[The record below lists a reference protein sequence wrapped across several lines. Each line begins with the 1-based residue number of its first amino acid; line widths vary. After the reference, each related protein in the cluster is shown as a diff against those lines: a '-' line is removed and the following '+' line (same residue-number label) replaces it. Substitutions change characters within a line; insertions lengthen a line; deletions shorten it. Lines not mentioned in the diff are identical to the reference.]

1 MALWNWLARAAPFPA
16 ARSPAASCCSART
29 SSTPATG
36 ATNWVV
42 VVIAIATLAL
52 EVWMLIEAFM
62 LWPRVKGVLE
72 APLPP
77 LAKPAN

>member
-1 MALWNWLARAAPFPA
+1 MFPIPILFMLIM
-16 ARSPAASCCSART
+16 PAWPMLVELPNFIS
-29 SSTPATG
+29 PATG